1 MKYKETSNANL
12 LTHYTI
18 TKIIDGDSIW
28 VKNKFTKDE
37 FEVRLNGIDA
47 PELKKCPKLLQDERE
62 THLAG
67 QLLMKL
73 GRLSLHHLLEV
84 APISTSCT
92 IKIEHQNSTDLYGRT
107 LAYIYLPDGRCL
119 NELMV
124 SEGYAKPYNRY
135 YCEQLNSYQTL
146 NNIAKQEK
154 KGLYNIVDFF

>member
-1 MKYKETSNANL
+1 MQYNENNTINL
-12 LTHYTI
+12 LPHYI
-18 TKIIDGDSIW
+18 ISKVIDGDSIL

-73 GRLSLHHLLEV
+73 GRLSLNYLLEL
-84 APISTSCT
+84 APVSTNCSLE
-92 IKIEHQNSTDLYGRT
+92 IEHKNSTDLYGRT
-107 LAYIYLPDGRCL
+107 LAYIYLPDGRCV

-124 SEGYAKPYNRY
+124 SEGFAKPFNRY
-135 YCEQLNSYQTL
+135 YCGQLQSYQIL
-146 NNIAKQEK
+146 NNIAKQER
-154 KGLYNIVDFF
+154 KGLYNFVSFF